1 MTEKKTSVRHE
12 VKSSVKDES
21 LIEKRRDQMIRG
33 AVKLFREKGFHRTTT
48 REIAKEAGF
57 SIGTLYEYIRT
68 KEDVLYLVC
77 DRIYEEVH
85 DRLAP
90 LAEQQGTVGGL
101 KNAIRL
107 YIETIDAMDD
117 EFTVMYQ
124 ETKSLPKT
132 ALSYVLEKELEMA
145 GLFERMLAGCSEAG
159 EIKLSAKEAKLG
171 AHHIIVQGQMW
182 AFRRWTLQKQF
193 ALGEFID
200 MLTDQLL
207 YGVAGLQR
215 KGEAK

>member
-77 DRIYEEVH
+77 DRIYEEVNH
-85 DRLAP
+85 RLSP
-90 LAEQQGTVGGL
+90 LAEKQGTLAGL
-101 KNAIRL
+101 KDAIRL

-124 ETKSLPKT
+124 ETKSLPRT

-159 EIKLSAKEAKLG
+159 EIRLSEKEARLG

-182 AFRRWTLQKQF
+182 AFRRWTLRKQF
-193 ALGEFID
+193 TLGEFID

-207 YGVAGLQR
+207 YGVAGRPQ
-215 KGEAK
+215 KGEVK